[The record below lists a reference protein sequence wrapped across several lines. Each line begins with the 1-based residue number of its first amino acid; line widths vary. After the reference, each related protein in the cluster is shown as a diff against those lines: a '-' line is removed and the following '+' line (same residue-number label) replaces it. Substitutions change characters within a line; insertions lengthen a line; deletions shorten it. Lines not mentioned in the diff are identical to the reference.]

1 MRLCRLA
8 RALNRVFRLGN
19 PQPVLQY
26 RVVVLPQA
34 RRRANT
40 SLRSAVESDAEP
52 DLRDVV
58 PARRANAIQQKAGE
72 QIVVLGDL
80 VEAIDGT
87 GRYPRFGEPLQ
98 PVDPRS
104 RLQKFLYTSNDF
116 RAVLAARGVRREAC
130 VPTVFCVAHT
140 APETTPDAVV
150 PQSECQRLVR

>member
-1 MRLCRLA
+1 MTCPPCEMRFGRVARACNRVCRL
-8 RALNRVFRLGN
+8 GGS
-19 PQPVLQY
+19 QPVLQD
-26 RVVVLPQA
+26 RVVVFPQSG
-34 RRRANT
+34 RRANT

-98 PVDPRS
+98 PVDPWS

-116 RAVLAARGVRREAC
+116 RAVLAAQGVRRE
-130 VPTVFCVAHT
+130 
-140 APETTPDAVV
+140 
-150 PQSECQRLVR
+150 